1 MYIEITNNVEF
12 TLSCF
17 DELNEQE
24 TAEFF
29 DVLTKKYTPEALSM
43 WAKQLTAQDITPAAG
58 PDSVT
63 ETAQDSKPTQQAPAD
78 NAHE

>member
-29 DVLTKKYTPEALSM
+29 DVLNKKYTPEALSM
-43 WAKQLTAQDITPAAG
+43 WAKQLTAQDSEPT
-58 PDSVT
+58 
-63 ETAQDSKPTQQAPAD
+63 PTQQAPAD
-78 NAHE
+78 NDNEQ